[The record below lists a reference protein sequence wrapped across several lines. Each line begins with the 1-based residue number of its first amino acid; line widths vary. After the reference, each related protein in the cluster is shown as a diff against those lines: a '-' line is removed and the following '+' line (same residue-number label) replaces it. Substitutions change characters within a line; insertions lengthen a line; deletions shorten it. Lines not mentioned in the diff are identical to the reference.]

1 MGLGL
6 GNLECYEGTG
16 FGSLW
21 LWRGLG
27 HKMYNVGLR
36 HDVESV

>member
-6 GNLECYEGTG
+6 GHLEYEGTG
-16 FGSLW
+16 FGRLW

-36 HDVESV
+36 RDVM